1 MAIKTPA
8 DLKAAILIAITATN
22 ETKPSYFDIIWDIHK
37 YKWYNYYQHNFIV
50 KDSPEDKENVEIF
63 KLLEAEYP
71 DIHKAIEKNI
81 EFEIEK
87 TKCSFNL
94 TKK

>member
-8 DLKAAILIAITATN
+8 DLKVAILIAITATN

-37 YKWYNYYQHNFIV
+37 YKWYNYYQHNFIA
-50 KDSPEDKENVEIF
+50 KDSSEDRENGEIF
-63 KLLEAEYP
+63 KQLEAEYP
-71 DIHKAIEKNI
+71 DIHIAIEKNI

-87 TKCSFNL
+87 TQYAINL